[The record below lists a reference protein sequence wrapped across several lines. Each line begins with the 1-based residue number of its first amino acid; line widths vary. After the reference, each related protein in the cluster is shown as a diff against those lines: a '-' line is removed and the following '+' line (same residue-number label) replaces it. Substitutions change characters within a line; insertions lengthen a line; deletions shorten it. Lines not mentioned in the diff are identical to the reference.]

1 VEIDLDELERLREIE
16 SLVQDLFALETD
28 VGGMLLRSISP
39 DDERDEVEIERRLKE
54 LVGLPASTEPE
65 LQHQRHCL
73 HPSEPCN
80 CRRSHL
86 LSEARRLATMIPSRP
101 SSTSP

>member
-1 VEIDLDELERLREIE
+1 VEIDDDELERLREIE
-16 SLVQDLFALETD
+16 ALVQDLFALESD

-54 LVGLPASTEPE
+54 LVGLPASMESE
-65 LQHQRHCL
+65 LQHQRHCP

-86 LSEARRLATMIPSRP
+86 LSEARRLAAMIPRRP
-101 SSTSP
+101 